1 MRGELCVGF
10 ATVLSFAS
18 LLCLI
23 FMHVGQI
30 STSSVPRHIYMAKV
44 NVSLYGAGLEARLGD
59 PIGGL
64 YTSNASAPL
73 QASAGLRQ
81 FYEFG
86 LYSYCGYVDAVNGT
100 CTNSTTARRYE
111 PFDALT
117 ADMIANYTQI
127 TEAIIKGTSFQ
138 DDNYQ
143 ASTSKAAYYL
153 LLLGTICA
161 GLAFLT
167 GVIKHTVAFLFSA
180 FISIVGSIL
189 LLAGSAL
196 WTVMLKKSQD
206 INNIDVGD
214 TDSVPFGITV
224 DVGQGI
230 FLMWAGLACLVV
242 SIIPYMISC
251 CTYRG

>member
-1 MRGELCVGF
+1 MLLGWTNKHVQRTASHLHGKLP
-10 ATVLSFAS
+10 LSFAS
-18 LLCLI
+18 DHIPPFLTFDPNI
-23 FMHVGQI
+23 NRQR
-30 STSSVPRHIYMAKV
+30 STSHYTGP
-44 NVSLYGAGLEARLGD
+44 SLSLLRIIPPPELQLQLCSSAGLEARLGD

-167 GVIKHTVAFLFSA
+167 CVPPPSFHFLPPLPFSLLRPNIPNTPWFPSLCAVA
-180 FISIVGSIL
+180 
-189 LLAGSAL
+189 
-196 WTVMLKKSQD
+196 
-206 INNIDVGD
+206 
-214 TDSVPFGITV
+214 
-224 DVGQGI
+224 
-230 FLMWAGLACLVV
+230 
-242 SIIPYMISC
+242 
-251 CTYRG
+251 